1 MDFFILAMLAVFGIQ
16 LLKASYQRKRIAL
29 LGSHLGNYQ
38 IEKLMETLT
47 DGYMRALGESDA
59 ARREQIWPLL
69 EKTEMAL
76 CDQVKRL
83 AADFSKVDALDSRV
97 STLPLTL
104 PYADKLL
111 PQATFDMRQALA
123 LHAQGVCNAASN
135 SAGAS
140 AKQKAFRLSAELF
153 LFQHTCHWFCKSKTV
168 ASGRMMVR
176 HKTTYAQLLDSV
188 APDTRSAYGKL
199 TGAQSPKPEA

>member
-1 MDFFILAMLAVFGIQ
+1 MDFFILAMLAVFGVQ

-47 DGYMRALGESDA
+47 DGYMRALGEADG

-69 EKTEMAL
+69 EKTEAAL

-83 AADFSKVDALDSRV
+83 AAEFSKVDGAAARV
-97 STLPLTL
+97 SKLPIAL
-104 PYADKLL
+104 PYADQWL
-111 PQATFDMRQALA
+111 PGATFDLRQALS
-123 LHAQGVCNAASN
+123 LHAQAICKAASN

-140 AKQKAFRLSAELF
+140 AKKKAFTLSAELF
-153 LFQHTCHWFCKSKTV
+153 LLQHTCHWFCKSKTV
-168 ASGRMMVR
+168 ASARLMAR
-176 HKTTYAQLLDSV
+176 HKTTYAQLLASV
-188 APDTRSAYGKL
+188 APATRSAYGQL
-199 TGAQSPKPEA
+199 TGA

>member
-47 DGYMRALGESDA
+47 EGYMRALGESDA

-83 AADFSKVDALDSRV
+83 AADFSKVDGAAARV
-97 STLPLTL
+97 SKLPIAL
-104 PYADKLL
+104 PYADQWLAG
-111 PQATFDMRQALA
+111 ATFDLRQALA
-123 LHAQGVCNAASN
+123 LHAQSICKAASN

-140 AKQKAFRLSAELF
+140 AKQKAFTLSAELF
-153 LFQHTCHWFCKSKTV
+153 LLQHTCHWFCKSKTV
-168 ASGRMMVR
+168 ASARLMAR

-188 APDTRSAYGKL
+188 APATRSAYGQL
-199 TGAQSPKPEA
+199 TGA